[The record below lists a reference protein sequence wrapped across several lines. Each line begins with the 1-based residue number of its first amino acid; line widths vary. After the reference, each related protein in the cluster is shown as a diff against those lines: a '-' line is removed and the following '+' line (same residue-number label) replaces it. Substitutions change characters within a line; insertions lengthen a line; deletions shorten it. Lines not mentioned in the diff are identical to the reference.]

1 MNRPASP
8 PVRSSEVRRTEG
20 VNRQARVLF
29 CGQALLDHSFFL
41 DEIDAP
47 PSKTTARRYVPGVGG
62 MGAHAAIAAVR
73 LGAQAVFLGRV
84 GDDAN
89 GEAVREALRAEGVDV
104 THLRRMP
111 GARTPLSAVM
121 IDKRG
126 ERAIVTWRGEG
137 FAPDAEWLP
146 LEALDGA
153 GAVLSDPRWP
163 EAATRIFAA
172 ARARGIATVLDGEK
186 SEARVLLDVVP
197 RAEHV
202 IFAERGLSIFAPATP
217 TLAALRRALESGPL
231 RLAAVT
237 RGERST
243 LWLTPGDT
251 ALRETPS
258 FPVDAHNTTG
268 AGDVFHGA
276 YAVAVAEGQPIS
288 AALRFAAAAGA
299 LRARDGE
306 TPNRAMVDAMLAG
319 GP

>member
-1 MNRPASP
+1 MNGAPAGSSGAPPGGNAHRP
-8 PVRSSEVRRTEG
+8 VKV
-20 VNRQARVLF
+20 VF

-47 PSKTTARRYVPGVGG
+47 PSKMTARRYVPGVGG

-73 LGAQAVFLGRV
+73 LGARAVFLGRV

-89 GEAVREALRAEGVDV
+89 GQAVRDALAAEGVDV

-111 GARTPLSAVM
+111 GGRTPLSAVL

-126 ERAIVTWRGEG
+126 ERAIVTWRGAG
-137 FAPDAEWLP
+137 LSPDPAWLP
-146 LEALDGA
+146 PDALDGA

-163 EAATRIFAA
+163 EGAARIFGQ
-172 ARARGIATVLDGEK
+172 ARMRGIPTVLDGEK

-197 RAEHV
+197 RADHV
-202 IFAERGLSIFAPATP
+202 IFAERGLSVFAPATP
-217 TLAALRRALESGPL
+217 PLAALGRALESGPL

-243 LWLTPGDT
+243 LWLSPGDT

-258 FPVDAHNTTG
+258 FPVDARNTTG

-276 YAVAVAEGQPIS
+276 YAVAVAEGQPM
-288 AALRFAAAAGA
+288 AQALRFAAAAGA

-306 TPNRAMVDAMLAG
+306 TPDRAMVDAMLAG